1 MASKTRSALQTDITD
16 EITANNVGGITG
28 AKLNTILDNITDSC
42 ANLTDDVGT
51 TANKLLQL
59 DGTGKIPAVDGSQIT
74 GLVSTSYVAKTA
86 NYTITSSDYLV
97 DCTANSFTVTLLT
110 AVGNTGRSFV
120 VKNSGT
126 GTITIA
132 TTSSQTTDGQA
143 SGTITLSQYEAIEVI
158 SNGVNWLII

>member
-1 MASKTRSALQTDITD
+1 MAVHINHTTETISAD
-16 EITANNVGGITG
+16 G
-28 AKLNTILDNITDSC
+28 ALVII
-42 ANLTDDVGT
+42 
-51 TANKLLQL
+51 
-59 DGTGKIPAVDGSQIT
+59 GS
-74 GLVSTSYVAKTA
+74 VSTSYVTKTA

-132 TTSSQTTDGQA
+132 TTSSQTIDGQA
-143 SGTITLSQYEAIEVI
+143 SGTVTLSQYEALEVI
-158 SNGVNWLII
+158 SNGANWLIT